1 MLFAN
6 NIFNASGRGCEIVC
20 SALFEMA
27 SKTTAKIH
35 FSKRMKPYNWSE
47 FSLVCGE
54 FSIIV
59 KASSEL
65 EEAIKMA
72 FVLLE
77 VDVLDQ
83 TVPQR
88 H

>member
-1 MLFAN
+1 MLSAHN
-6 NIFNASGRGCEIVC
+6 NFNASGRGCEIVC
-20 SALFEMA
+20 SATFWNGVQNNSEDKLLEEE
-27 SKTTAKIH
+27 IPLILP
-35 FSKRMKPYNWSE
+35 MKPDNWSE

-65 EEAIKMA
+65 EAAKR
-72 FVLLE
+72 
-77 VDVLDQ
+77 
-83 TVPQR
+83 R